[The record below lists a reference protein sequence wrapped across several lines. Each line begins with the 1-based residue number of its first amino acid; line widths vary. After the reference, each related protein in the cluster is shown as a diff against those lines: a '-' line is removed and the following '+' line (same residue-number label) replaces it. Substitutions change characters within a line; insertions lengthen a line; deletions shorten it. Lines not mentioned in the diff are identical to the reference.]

1 MAERLYFA
9 YGSNINL
16 EQMAVRCPAAQ
27 VVGPAVL
34 DGYEL
39 LFRGNRRGTGVATI
53 EPLPGSQV
61 HGLLWKLT
69 PECERSLDVY
79 EGYPRLYEKENI
91 TVRTGDGKDVVV
103 MAYIMTGELWRDP
116 TIPSPAYYGG
126 ILEGYRQNGVT
137 VDALETL
144 KIVGIAYGVYD
155 HAEDLRDCRVTLE
168 NGERPALVVQE
179 DVSLHGS
186 PFWETVRTIT
196 DDPERIRQYVAFRE
210 TLKMFQQIERERE
223 VVQRDT
229 GRSSQQGAP
238 AKRKDCHER

>member
-79 EGYPRLYEKENI
+79 EGYPRLYEKEDI

-103 MAYIMTGELWRDP
+103 MAYIMTGELWRIPLSLLPP
-116 TIPSPAYYGG
+116 TMAHSGG
-126 ILEGYRQNGVT
+126 IPP
-137 VDALETL
+137 
-144 KIVGIAYGVYD
+144 K
-155 HAEDLRDCRVTLE
+155 
-168 NGERPALVVQE
+168 RPA
-179 DVSLHGS
+179 G
-186 PFWETVRTIT
+186 
-196 DDPERIRQYVAFRE
+196 AG
-210 TLKMFQQIERERE
+210 
-223 VVQRDT
+223 T
-229 GRSSQQGAP
+229 GGRAEKCARRGAAGP
-238 AKRKDCHER
+238 AL